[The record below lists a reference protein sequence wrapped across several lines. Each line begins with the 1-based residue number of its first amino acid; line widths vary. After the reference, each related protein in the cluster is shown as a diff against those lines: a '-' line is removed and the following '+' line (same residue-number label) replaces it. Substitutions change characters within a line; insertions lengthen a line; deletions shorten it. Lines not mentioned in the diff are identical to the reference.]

1 MVSIS
6 RAGTGSR
13 AVTRECPGVDTRGHG
28 LTMSEIHMGK
38 CCELWEAQ
46 HAEPAVEASDP
57 EPEASL

>member
-1 MVSIS
+1 M
-6 RAGTGSR
+6 
-13 AVTRECPGVDTRGHG
+13 TRECPGVDTRGHG